1 MPLLSSPVSTT
12 VAALRQYWRCLMP
25 VPASPLAYT
34 DGWRCLLSRTTQVT
48 EDQLHLEGGED
59 PLPRAVARITKLPG
73 QPIVIPHPFRQPV
86 QGRDGA
92 DLGGIGH
99 GQLPLGIG
107 PHGPLVDL
115 CVSCS
120 HIVRIFKIYLTGI
133 KILKTYDTNNY
144 TDVYFSVY
152 LLFYLPY
159 SSTVSGIHFRG
170 NRMSYI
176 RYRKQIDFI
185 FNFQFLIIKSMA
197 LNYSVSLRTNP
208 IKKDEPAKAY
218 ATAQINGELSLKQLS
233 RRVSMQTTVSRADV
247 VAVMIS
253 TVENLLDALQEG
265 KQVDFGDLGKFRLQ
279 ILNESAESLEK
290 FTSTNITGVSIQ
302 YIPGE
307 DLKNVFAGLEF
318 QPVATRKAQQ
328 AVLRA
333 EKAGETTVD
342 ISKKPAAGGGDS
354 ESPDEI

>member
-1 MPLLSSPVSTT
+1 MPLLSLPVSTT

-48 EDQLHLEGGED
+48 EDQLHLQGGED

-73 QPIVIPHPFRQPV
+73 QPIVIPHPFRQPI

-92 DLGGIGH
+92 DLGGVGH
-99 GQLPLGIG
+99 GQLPLGIR

-115 CVSCS
+115 CISCS
-120 HIVRIFKIYLTGI
+120 HIVRIFKIYLIGI

-144 TDVYFSVY
+144 TDVYFSAY

-185 FNFQFLIIKSMA
+185 FNFQLSIF
-197 LNYSVSLRTNP
+197 NY
-208 IKKDEPAKAY
+208 
-218 ATAQINGELSLKQLS
+218 QIYGFKLQRVPSDQPYQE
-233 RRVSMQTTVSRADV
+233 RR
-247 VAVMIS
+247 
-253 TVENLLDALQEG
+253 
-265 KQVDFGDLGKFRLQ
+265 
-279 ILNESAESLEK
+279 
-290 FTSTNITGVSIQ
+290 
-302 YIPGE
+302 
-307 DLKNVFAGLEF
+307 
-318 QPVATRKAQQ
+318 
-328 AVLRA
+328 
-333 EKAGETTVD
+333 AGESVRHGTD
-342 ISKKPAAGGGDS
+342 QW
-354 ESPDEI
+354 

>member
-12 VAALRQYWRCLMP
+12 VAALRQYCRCLMP
-25 VPASPLAYT
+25 VLASSPAYT
-34 DGWRCLLSRTTQVT
+34 DGWRYLLSRTTQVT
-48 EDQLHLEGGED
+48 EDQLHLQGGED
-59 PLPRAVARITKLPG
+59 PLPRAVARITKLSG

-92 DLGGIGH
+92 DLGGVGH

-115 CVSCS
+115 CISCS
-120 HIVRIFKIYLTGI
+120 HIVRIFKIYLIGI

-185 FNFQFLIIKSMA
+185 FNF
-197 LNYSVSLRTNP
+197 
-208 IKKDEPAKAY
+208 
-218 ATAQINGELSLKQLS
+218 
-233 RRVSMQTTVSRADV
+233 
-247 VAVMIS
+247 
-253 TVENLLDALQEG
+253 
-265 KQVDFGDLGKFRLQ
+265 
-279 ILNESAESLEK
+279 
-290 FTSTNITGVSIQ
+290 
-302 YIPGE
+302 
-307 DLKNVFAGLEF
+307 
-318 QPVATRKAQQ
+318 
-328 AVLRA
+328 
-333 EKAGETTVD
+333 
-342 ISKKPAAGGGDS
+342 
-354 ESPDEI
+354 